1 MTTESL
7 DSLEKELKKINQEVL
22 GKIPLT
28 EYNTTKKIEVPE
40 LIWDKKINFEAFVAT
55 CEKKSPYRNVQYE
68 HLIDPYADVD
78 SGVKEIEEDQPE
90 LEEDYYEDY

>member
-7 DSLEKELKKINQEVL
+7 DSLEKELRKINQEVL

-28 EYNTTKKIEVPE
+28 EYNTTEKIGVPE
-40 LIWDKKINFEAFVAT
+40 LIWDKKINFESFIAA

-68 HLIDPYADVD
+68 HLTDPYADVD